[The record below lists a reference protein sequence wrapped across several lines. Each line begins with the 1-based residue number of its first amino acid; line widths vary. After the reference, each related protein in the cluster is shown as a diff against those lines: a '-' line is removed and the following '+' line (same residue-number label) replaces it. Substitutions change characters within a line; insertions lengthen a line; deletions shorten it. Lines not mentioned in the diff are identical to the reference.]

1 MEADGWDQES
11 AARKL
16 VEALGKRKDLASVV
30 SQYAYWSSKGKG
42 VWSPLISLH
51 LLSPDIISIPENGE
65 SVEVIVA
72 NCIQKRPVIANPVK
86 AFHAASRNFLREMSK
101 AANFESQSK

>member
-30 SQYAYWSSKGKG
+30 SQTRT
-42 VWSPLISLH
+42 
-51 LLSPDIISIPENGE
+51 D
-65 SVEVIVA
+65 
-72 NCIQKRPVIANPVK
+72 R
-86 AFHAASRNFLREMSK
+86 LRGRE
-101 AANFESQSK
+101 FGHR